1 MSPRPSRWPYALG
14 APALAVVALLAG
26 IWLGGHS
33 NVLPGWL
40 QDVAGN
46 RQTALV
52 NEALDLIQDDYYRK
66 VSRSALVN
74 RGLQGAVKSLDD
86 RFSNYFDPKSY
97 RQFQQQTDPR
107 FSGVGL
113 NVRQDPKGLEVLG
126 VFRGSPAQRA
136 GIRPLDLITGVDG
149 RSLAGKPSDY
159 ATALIRGRPGTAV
172 RLTVSSGGRSRTL
185 RIRRARISV
194 PVVTSR
200 LISFRGRKIG
210 YVELASFTQ
219 GAGDQ
224 VRQAVARLLRRGA
237 SGIVLDLRGNGGGL
251 LDESVSVA
259 SVFIP
264 EGTVVSTR
272 GRSRPRRVYDATGGA
287 IPARI
292 PVVVLV
298 DHGTASASEIVS
310 GALQDRHRAKIVG
323 TRTFGKGVFQEI
335 KPLSNGGALDITV
348 GQYFLPSGR
357 NLGGPGVREGAGIHP
372 NVPVPGESPRTR
384 ADEALDAG
392 LATLARELPAGQ
404 R

>member
-1 MSPRPSRWPYALG
+1 VLG
-14 APALAVVALLAG
+14 AVVLALAALVAG

-40 QDVAGN
+40 AGIAGN
-46 RQTALV
+46 KQTALV
-52 NEALDLIQDDYYRK
+52 NEALNLIQDDYYRK
-66 VSRSALVN
+66 IDRSALVN
-74 RGLQGAVKSLDD
+74 HGLEGAVKSLDD
-86 RFSNYFDPKSY
+86 RFSNYFDPASY

-113 NVRQDPKGLEVLG
+113 NVRQDPKGLKVIQ

-136 GIRPLDLITGVDG
+136 GIRSLDVVTGVNG
-149 RSLAGKPSDY
+149 RSLAGKPSDF
-159 ATALIRGRPGTAV
+159 ATALIKGPPGTSV
-172 RLTVSSGGRSRTL
+172 RLTVLTQGRART
-185 RIRRARISV
+185 ITVKRARISV

-200 LISFRGRKIG
+200 LIEFRGRRIG
-210 YVELASFTQ
+210 YVALAAFTE

-237 SGIVLDLRGNGGGL
+237 KGIVLDLRGNGGGL
-251 LDESVSVA
+251 LDESVAVA

-264 EGTVVSTR
+264 EGTIVSTK

-287 IPARI
+287 IPARV

-323 TRTFGKGVFQEI
+323 ARTFGKGVFQEI

-357 NLGGPGVREGAGIHP
+357 NLGGAGVREGAGIRP
-372 NVPVPGESPRTR
+372 DVPVRHDDPNSRP
-384 ADEALDAG
+384 DEGLDAG
-392 LATLARELPAGQ
+392 MATLARELAANQ